1 MAAGFFGVPAFQIY
15 DFRVT
20 ALQGMESLLL
30 LLSIAV
36 LVMVVL
42 WRLLKWQQARQ

>member
-1 MAAGFFGVPAFQIY
+1 
-15 DFRVT
+15 
-20 ALQGMESLLL
+20 MESLSLL
-30 LLSIAV
+30 LGITV